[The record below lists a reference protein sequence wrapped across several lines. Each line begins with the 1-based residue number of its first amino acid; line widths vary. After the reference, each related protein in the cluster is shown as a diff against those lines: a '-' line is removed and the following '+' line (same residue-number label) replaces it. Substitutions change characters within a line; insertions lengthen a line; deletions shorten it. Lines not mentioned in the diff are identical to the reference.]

1 MGNITILSLTSAS
14 TGPTD
19 AIVSFLATDQCPTWA
34 TVAQLTHL
42 IRFASSTKSA
52 RNALVPN
59 TATLALESSSST
71 TTAKRMATKSAR
83 TQKAL
88 VNAISACV
96 IWPSQKLMSEL
107 KTTSPTTIISSGLQP
122 VGNPNKTVSP
132 VRDQLTCN
140 AAKQLQ
146 RIPPLFFTTPTTR
159 SAAQTAPSATWA
171 TSAKSNNGAKFAA
184 LSAPILCQL

>member
-34 TVAQLTHL
+34 TVTQLTHL
-42 IRFASSTKSA
+42 ILFASSTKSA

-59 TATLALESSSST
+59 TATLASASSSST
-71 TTAKRMATKSAR
+71 TTARRMATRSAR

-88 VNAISACV
+88 ANAISACV

-107 KTTSPTTIISSGLQP
+107 KTTSPMTTISSGLQP
-122 VGNPNKTVSP
+122 AGNLNKTVSL

-140 AAKQLQ
+140 AAKQLKKTLL
-146 RIPPLFFTTPTTR
+146 LFGTMQTTR
-159 SAAQTAPSATWA
+159 SAAPTAPSATWA
-171 TSAKSNNGAKFAA
+171 TSAKSNNGAKLAA
-184 LSAPILCQL
+184 